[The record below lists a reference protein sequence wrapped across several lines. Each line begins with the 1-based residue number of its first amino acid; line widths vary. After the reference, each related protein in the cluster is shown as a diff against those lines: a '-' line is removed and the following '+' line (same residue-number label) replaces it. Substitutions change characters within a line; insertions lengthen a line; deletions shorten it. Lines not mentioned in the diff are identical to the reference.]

1 MNKDTIHS
9 SAESLEARSRDS
21 VREMDISMLKKLR
34 SLVTQPTKD
43 KEKYDKKKNCME
55 CLVGTRVQTTQSI
68 NEGLLDSVPK
78 LRLCLVIFH
87 MCKIMFFLLLKITE
101 INIENDAI
109 IYYLIAY
116 TVYTR
121 I

>member
-1 MNKDTIHS
+1 
-9 SAESLEARSRDS
+9 
-21 VREMDISMLKKLR
+21 
-34 SLVTQPTKD
+34 
-43 KEKYDKKKNCME
+43 ME

-87 MCKIMFFLLLKITE
+87 MCKITFFLLLKITE

-109 IYYLIAY
+109 FTISLLIRYILEYSASFCIILLQKKKKRKRDSPY
-116 TVYTR
+116 T
-121 I
+121 

>member
-87 MCKIMFFLLLKITE
+87 MCKITFFLLLKITE